1 MMNMTMKNITRN
13 IILTLTATLLL
24 TACHDDNTIS
34 LSATT
39 EDYLGTDNKA
49 YLNNDGY
56 MMWHNPDLVKINA
69 QVCTVHVDNNT
80 ATITDITPHSSG
92 KYYAFYPSSW
102 EGTFTQGNQ
111 PVMNSI
117 KIPKEHDYTIQGG
130 KQCVNAPMAAFVDN
144 VNSDVLR
151 FKNLGALLRIT
162 INNNFANAVELS
174 KITITCNNNNN
185 NLSGEGFEVTNYPSD
200 PKLEKTSGTG
210 NSSTSSTMNIA
221 SGLLTIASG
230 SSSVVY
236 FPLPP
241 TGSAADYTF
250 VVQGRSNGAKVTFT
264 RNANNIESFV
274 KNTVYNVPIDLDSNN
289 YTEVKGAAFP
299 GYGTASLPYAIS
311 SAEDFATLAQ
321 CINNDSAVAGNFTAY
336 NVAHYKLT
344 ATAPITLSGFTP
356 IGTPDHPFS
365 GHFNGNNGTIASI
378 TTTNTMPYAGLFGY
392 CSGATIKNLTV
403 ENATLNATGNGC
415 AVGAICGY
423 ATNSL
428 IQQCY
433 LSNTVSASPSSTTAE
448 SSNSVG
454 GICGTADA
462 QTTINQCMS
471 SGTIQATVSK
481 THVGGI
487 AGKIKDSYAKNCTNT
502 ATLYGD
508 LMTNSYIGGISGYV
522 QNKSIVSNC
531 NNRGILNGLR
541 AGGVVGSLWSESQVQ
556 NCFSAYVNNS
566 TLHGEVVYLNKSGS
580 CSNCYYWGNIVTTN
594 QSTYSN
600 SNCIEMKSM
609 GTTALLVDVNYV
621 PGGGDEE
628 EEEKGNTGWK
638 AGIFGT
644 HHIISHLNAW
654 VNNHQNNGY
663 FLWSGNEND
672 SQTMPTLSC
681 FTNSKAS
688 MSKTRKSAP
697 AYARFY
703 QGR

>member
-111 PVMNSI
+111 PVMNGI
-117 KIPKEHDYTIQGG
+117 TIPENHDYTIQGG

-144 VNSDVLR
+144 ANSDVLR

-185 NLSGEGFEVTNYPSD
+185 LSGEGFEVVNYPAN
-200 PKLEKTSGTG
+200 PELKKTSGTG

-241 TGSAADYTF
+241 TDSAADYTF
-250 VVQGRSNGAKVTFT
+250 VVQGRSNGVKVTFT

-274 KNTVYNVPIDLDSNN
+274 KNTVYNVPIDLDNNN

-356 IGTPDHPFS
+356 IGTPDRPFS

-392 CSGATIKNLTV
+392 CSGATIENLTV
-403 ENATLNATGNGC
+403 ENATLNATGDGC

-423 ATNSL
+423 AANGTILN
-428 IQQCY
+428 CY
-433 LSNTVSASPSSTTAE
+433 HTGTYSTSCSGSS
-448 SSNSVG
+448 SIG
-454 GICGTADA
+454 GICGELSGNSLVNACLNSGNIAASILNCAVGGVVGTLSGNAKATNCCNSGSVSGSTRGTSNNSD
-462 QTTINQCMS
+462 QCS
-471 SGTIQATVSK
+471 
-481 THVGGI
+481 GGI
-487 AGKIKDSYAKNCTNT
+487 AGHVTGNNSNM
-502 ATLYGD
+502 GVF
-508 LMTNSYIGGISGYV
+508 NSYNLASISGRAS
-522 QNKSIVSNC
+522 NK
-531 NNRGILNGLR
+531 
-541 AGGVVGSLWSESQVQ
+541 GGVVGWLQIGAIENCYSIKHSLYPEPINTYTQ
-556 NCFSAYVNNS
+556 NTGHVCGTNGG
-566 TLHGEVVYLNKSGS
+566 TIR
-580 CSNCYYWGNIVTTN
+580 NCYYWGNIQISNNGGTN
-594 QSTYSN
+594 TN
-600 SNCIEMKSM
+600 NTE
-609 GTTALLVDVNYV
+609 LLV
-621 PGGGDEE
+621 
-628 EEEKGNTGWK
+628 
-638 AGIFGT
+638 AGIQDGEEYNKYYFFT
-644 HHIISHLNAW
+644 TDWANYLADMLNQWNGLNSGYYSW
-654 VNNHQNNGY
+654 V
-663 FLWSGNEND
+663 GNPD
-672 SQTMPTLSC
+672 IDDTFPMLAC
-681 FTNSKAS
+681 FTTSKANKNRTF
-688 MSKTRKSAP
+688 KTRKSAP